1 MGYSATNTI
10 TFSGTRHYGASV
22 SETIYTIDANST
34 VQDFLNTLESQFSG
48 EITATLDSTGKIVVT
63 DNTAGDSNLSINISG
78 DVDIGTF
85 GSTILGRNRI
95 RVTASEVDG
104 KLQLEHDEYGDSYG
118 FGLTATTA
126 DRTGIGTHTSVA
138 GQNVEGIIN
147 GQPAVGSGQYLT
159 GDVEAGDT
167 EGLRLQVK
175 LTETE
180 VAENTA
186 RGTITLTQGIAERL
200 NRLLDSFVD
209 SIDGQFQ
216 RRLDGFQSQFDH
228 TQDQVDKIE
237 RRLIQV
243 EDRYKGQFLAMEKA
257 MAEIQA
263 QTAFLESQ
271 LASLNN
277 QKDD

>member
-1 MGYSATNTI
+1 MYAC
-10 TFSGTRHYGASV
+10 R
-22 SETIYTIDANST
+22 
-34 VQDFLNTLESQFSG
+34 
-48 EITATLDSTGKIVVT
+48 
-63 DNTAGDSNLSINISG
+63 
-78 DVDIGTF
+78 
-85 GSTILGRNRI
+85 
-95 RVTASEVDG
+95 
-104 KLQLEHDEYGDSYG
+104 
-118 FGLTATTA
+118 
-126 DRTGIGTHTSVA
+126 
-138 GQNVEGIIN
+138 
-147 GQPAVGSGQYLT
+147 
-159 GDVEAGDT
+159 EAGDT
-167 EGLRLQVK
+167 EGLRLRVK

-180 VAENTA
+180 VTENTA

-228 TQDQVDKIE
+228 TQDQVDRIE

-271 LASLNN
+271 LASLSN